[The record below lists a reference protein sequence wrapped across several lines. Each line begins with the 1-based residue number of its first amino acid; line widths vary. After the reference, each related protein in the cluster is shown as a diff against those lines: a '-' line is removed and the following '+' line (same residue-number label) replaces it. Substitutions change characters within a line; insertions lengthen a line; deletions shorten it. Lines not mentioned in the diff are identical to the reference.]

1 MRVVPNLVIDRS
13 YCNVCAVN
21 IVTAAVTNGSDLEP
35 VIASKSKG
43 GGLEWSL
50 PNWLRDE
57 ARVGID
63 CPRVMVENDERLEA
77 GDADDG

>member
-21 IVTAAVTNGSDLEP
+21 IVTVAVTNGSDLEP
-35 VIASKSKG
+35 VIASKSIG

>member
-13 YCNVCAVN
+13 YCNVCAVS
-21 IVTAAVTNGSDLEP
+21 IVTVVVTTGSDLEP
-35 VIASKSKG
+35 VIGSKSI

-63 CPRVMVENDERLEA
+63 CPLVMVENDERLEA
-77 GDADDG
+77 GDANDR